1 MGRRESRRAAELAKL
16 RAELVKR
23 LEQLDFRA
31 ESLRPALAKIA
42 QHAESTI
49 RQMLTT

>member
-1 MGRRESRRAAELAKL
+1 MARRESRLAAELKTL
-16 RAELVKR
+16 HAELEKR
-23 LEQLDFRA
+23 LDQLDFRS
-31 ESLRPALAKIA
+31 ESLGPALAKIA